1 MGKSFKKTPIF
12 GYSTSASDKSFKKQE
27 HQRRRAFDR
36 GILQQMSIDNA
47 AYLEDFVSSEKQF
60 GNTWASNKDG
70 KMYLDIDKY
79 AHSDP
84 GTYEF
89 FKKYLRK

>member
-1 MGKSFKKTPIF
+1 
-12 GYSTSASDKSFKKQE
+12 
-27 HQRRRAFDR
+27 
-36 GILQQMSIDNA
+36 MSIDNA